1 MQSEKKN
8 ASMILP
14 CEHRY
19 CSLEHKH
26 ISWFHHDTRLIAD
39 DKYDTLVPKRGVATR
54 PTTDSI
60 STSTS
65 VRDRSALYL
74 SRAAAIDST
83 GGPAPPVS
91 SWNVSHSSPHTE
103 VEDVSM
109 AWPPRPLWLRHQ
121 PNQCEWHFV
130 FPSFLCCVQQEFLE
144 TPKTKAKSRK
154 VTWQLFLEFLC
165 LTVLCAV

>member
-1 MQSEKKN
+1 
-8 ASMILP
+8 MILP
-14 CEHRY
+14 CKHRY
-19 CSLEHKH
+19 CSPEHKH
-26 ISWFHHDTRLIAD
+26 INWFHHDTFLIAD
-39 DKYDTLVPKRGVATR
+39 EKYNTLVPKRDVATR

-130 FPSFLCCVQQEFLE
+130 SPSFLCCVQQEFFE

-154 VTWQLFLEFLC
+154 VTWQLFLKFLC